1 MEDKEIVKKILE
13 NPENLSIL
21 IKKYEQPLRRY
32 IRRITNIHDEEI
44 EDLLQ
49 DVFISVYQ
57 NINSYDF
64 DLSFSSWIYRIAHNK
79 TINYWKKNKNNLD
92 SLPFEDNLVFIE
104 KVFRTESFVKE
115 FEAEEKRQKILEALN
130 NLDKKYSE
138 VLYLKFVEDKD
149 YKEISDILEK
159 PMGTIATLI
168 NRGKKALKKEFEKN
182 NLN

>member
-64 DLSFSSWIYRIAHNK
+64 DLSFSS
-79 TINYWKKNKNNLD
+79 
-92 SLPFEDNLVFIE
+92 
-104 KVFRTESFVKE
+104 
-115 FEAEEKRQKILEALN
+115 
-130 NLDKKYSE
+130 
-138 VLYLKFVEDKD
+138 
-149 YKEISDILEK
+149 
-159 PMGTIATLI
+159 
-168 NRGKKALKKEFEKN
+168 
-182 NLN
+182 